1 MSNSL
6 KQDIRALKASVFQYL
21 QSLRT
26 SPNCELTILPLLQS
40 ISLKITERNYQLVK
54 ESADRID
61 RISFLKKE
69 IQSKEFEYYTKC
81 AKMIELN
88 KKFEEKLKEVDEE
101 TQLATNTSN
110 LINRQ
115 NSFKRFA
122 FI

>member
-21 QSLRT
+21 QSLRA
-26 SPNCELTILPLLQS
+26 SPNSELTILPLLQS
-40 ISLKITERNYQLVK
+40 ISLKITECNHQLVK

-61 RISFLKKE
+61 RISYLKKE
-69 IQSKEFEYYTKC
+69 IQSKDLEYYTKC

-88 KKFEEKLKEVDEE
+88 KKFEEKLKEVEEE
-101 TQLATNTSN
+101 TQLAIKTSN